1 MAYFSGMTLTSGQS
15 PAMTQTAGSTASA
28 GSSGGGM
35 GGLGAGMA
43 VAAIGSAIQSIY
55 SAKYAK
61 EVSKYNQ
68 TIYNIQ
74 GGIIEANRKYEKA
87 RFAEARKTYMA
98 KGITTLSA
106 QNVGMGRTSLALLN
120 KSMTN
125 LYLDE
130 AQMDYN
136 YSMAA
141 ISNQMGAGQ
150 AMIAGRGQETAYRT
164 QAISSIAKGATEF
177 SMYQKGVK

>member
-28 GSSGGGM
+28 GSSGGY
-35 GGLGAGMA
+35 GAA
-43 VAAIGSAIQSIY
+43 VSAIGSAIQSIY
-55 SAKYAK
+55 AAKYAK

-74 GGIIEANRKYEKA
+74 GGIIEANRKYEKT